1 MVDAEDLG
9 FLEIGG
15 EDGIQGAGGFQVIAD
30 RFLDHNPRPFP
41 VTRQPGLA
49 EVFWDF
55 AEHARRRG
63 HVKDAVDFGA
73 PFLFQLRALFA
84 QGRIGLQLLE
94 IALLVA
100 DMPGKLVPFAGF
112 RHSLARELPD
122 AVVETPAQLFVAQA
136 NAVHRD
142 DRIIGGH
149 ASVLREVEQGR
160 HEFPPGQ
167 VTGAAKDDEHR
178 RFELVICFHDFSLLL
193 PFGVKRALGIDPL
206 IGVGSEIVAL
216 GLDEIGRQPGAAIG
230 VEITQRNHQP
240 RGRHPRLGRLA
251 HHLAQIFLM
260 LHDLARQA
268 GIEQQVRQ
276 IMLRVKRGADV
287 FQQRGANDAAA
298 PPDPRHGFKIQ
309 VILVFV

>member
-1 MVDAEDLG
+1 MVNAEDLG
-9 FLEIGG
+9 FLEIGR

-41 VTRQPGLA
+41 VPRQSGFA

-55 AEHARRRG
+55 AEHARRGG

-100 DMPGKLVPFAGF
+100 DMPGKLAPFAGF
-112 RHSLARELPD
+112 RHSLARELLD

-136 NAVHRD
+136 NAIHRD

-149 ASVLREVEQGR
+149 ASVLGEIEQGR

-167 VTGAAKDDEHR
+167 VTGAAKNDEHR
-178 RFELVICFHDFSLLL
+178 RFELVIRFHDAHSFS
-193 PFGVKRALGIDPL
+193 
-206 IGVGSEIVAL
+206 
-216 GLDEIGRQPGAAIG
+216 
-230 VEITQRNHQP
+230 H
-240 RGRHPRLGRLA
+240 
-251 HHLAQIFLM
+251 
-260 LHDLARQA
+260 
-268 GIEQQVRQ
+268 
-276 IMLRVKRGADV
+276 
-287 FQQRGANDAAA
+287 
-298 PPDPRHGFKIQ
+298 
-309 VILVFV
+309 FV